1 MSAGA
6 QATVEVGG
14 LRVRL
19 AGGGPR
25 VVDDVSF
32 AVGPGELL
40 GLVGESGSG
49 KTTVALSLLGHVRRG
64 LEFEGGQVRVGSA
77 DVLAL
82 HEGQLRRLRGAEVAY
97 VPQDPAAALN
107 PGLRIRTQLLEGM
120 RAHPE
125 ALAAKGLGS
134 PETRLTEVLDEAG
147 LSGIPHLLD
156 AYPHE
161 LSGGQQQRVGLA
173 MAFALRP
180 SLIVL
185 DEPTTG
191 LDVSTQQRVLTTV
204 QSLCRSYGVAAVYVS
219 HDLAVVGGLAD
230 SLLVLYAGRTMETG
244 RTAGVFGAPAHPYTR
259 RLLQA
264 IPSPERATVLQGIA
278 GQPPPP
284 GRRDAGCVF
293 ASRCELAEPA
303 CATGPIPVV
312 ALPGGHEVRCLRT
325 EITLAAGAPAE
336 PEPVATPEAPG
347 DALLRVSELS
357 ARYGQVEVV
366 CGVSLSVAANEC
378 VAVVGESGSGKTTL
392 ARCLVGM
399 HGTWTGD
406 LALSG
411 QALART
417 AAGRPRPALQA
428 IQYIF
433 QNPYTALNPR
443 ATIGATIE
451 QPLRQFFPELGRA
464 EREQRIEGVLGDVA
478 LGTRFWSSYPDQLSG
493 GERQRV
499 AIARALVVSPQ
510 LIVCDEITSALDVSV
525 QATIVELLRRL
536 QAEHQLSLLFITHNL
551 ALVRS
556 IAQSVVVLSHGK
568 VVESGPVERV
578 FEHPEDPYTVR
589 LMQDVPKLTWQ
600 TEGVQP

>member
-1 MSAGA
+1 MSPGSPMAAEVAGL
-6 QATVEVGG
+6 Q
-14 LRVRL
+14 VRL
-19 AGGGPR
+19 AGDGPR

-49 KTTVALSLLGHVRRG
+49 KTTVALALLGYVRRG
-64 LEFEGGQVRVGSA
+64 LEFEGGRVLIG
-77 DVLAL
+77 DTDMLAAS
-82 HEGQLRRLRGAEVAY
+82 ESQLRRLRGAEVAY
-97 VPQDPAAALN
+97 VPQDPSSALN

-120 RAHPE
+120 RAHRGTV
-125 ALAAKGLGS
+125 AAKALGS
-134 PETRLTEVLDEAG
+134 PETRLGEILDEAG
-147 LSGIPHLLD
+147 LSEVPHLLD

-180 SLIVL
+180 RLIVL

-191 LDVSTQQRVLTTV
+191 LDVSTQQRVLVTV

-219 HDLAVVGGLAD
+219 HDLAVVGGLVD
-230 SLLVLYAGRTMETG
+230 SLLVLYAGRMVETG
-244 RTAGVFGAPAHPYTR
+244 RTAGVFGSPAHPYTR

-264 IPSPERATVLQGIA
+264 IPSPDRAAVLQGIA

-284 GRRDAGCVF
+284 GHRDAGCVF
-293 ASRCELAEPA
+293 ASRCELAVSA
-303 CATGPIPVV
+303 CSAGTIPVV
-312 ALPGGHEVRCLRT
+312 SLPGDHLVRCLRT
-325 EITLAAGAPAE
+325 ELTLAAGAPAE
-336 PEPVATPEAPG
+336 PAAVAVPDAPG
-347 DALLRVSELS
+347 NALLDVSGLS
-357 ARYGQVEVV
+357 ARYGATEVLSE
-366 CGVSLSVAANEC
+366 VSLGVAGNEC

-392 ARCLVGM
+392 ARCVVGM
-399 HGTWTGD
+399 HGTWTGEVR
-406 LALSG
+406 LSG

-417 AAGRPRPALQA
+417 ATGRPQPALRA
-428 IQYIF
+428 VQYIF

-443 ATIGATIE
+443 ATIGAIIE
-451 QPLRQFFPELGRA
+451 QPLLQCHPTMART
-464 EREQRIEGVLGDVA
+464 EREDRIAAVLRDVA

-493 GERQRV
+493 GERQRI

-536 QAEHQLSLLFITHNL
+536 QAERHLSLLFITHNL

-556 IAQSVVVLSHGK
+556 IAQSVVVLSRGR

-578 FEHPEDPYTVR
+578 FARPEDPYTVR
-589 LMQDVPKLTWQ
+589 LMEDVPKLTWQ
-600 TEGVQP
+600 REQVRP